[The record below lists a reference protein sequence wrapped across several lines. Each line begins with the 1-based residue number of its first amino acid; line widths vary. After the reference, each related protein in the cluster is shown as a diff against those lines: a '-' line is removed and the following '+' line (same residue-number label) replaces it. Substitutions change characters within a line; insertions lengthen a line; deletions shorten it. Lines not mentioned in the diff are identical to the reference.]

1 MRTTPLLAATAILFF
16 APSYASAAA
25 ARIPA
30 SSAKTSTL
38 KADLAALLDG
48 VHEIAAPGAPG
59 TLCVFGDAAF
69 PVVVGGTGKESSG
82 PVVGAARFGNGRV
95 VAFSHNGYFGAETLA
110 TADTAAL
117 MVNAARWAAGGRAP
131 ATGAKLRVAL
141 YRKGDLT
148 EFFDKHG
155 FKAADA
161 DLRRLNSVHVL
172 VSNAHGFSDKD
183 VETVTKFVAGGG
195 GLITG
200 SCGWGWAQVNPGK
213 DLKTEFSGNKLLVP
227 MGMVWGEGTTERTG
241 SRGFTAGERPPTTVH
256 AGLALH
262 YTLEHMAGRF
272 QLSADDVSQA
282 SATIT
287 AAARA
292 LPPSDTTFLPKL
304 AKLAGDD
311 KTKVLP
317 TPKTPI
323 RKSDLSLRLA
333 ATFQTMAAKILPL
346 EQVKEHPAAKTFP
359 GEVPPS
365 ALRVSRSLALDTTVP
380 AWHSTGLYAPAGS
393 VVTVEIPASAARK
406 KLWLRIGAHSDNL
419 WNMDKW
425 DRFPEISMRV
435 QLTKPATEAASM
447 FGGLIYIEVPD
458 KCDLGD
464 VSVKISGAV
473 TAPYFILG
481 KTKQAEWKDRLR
493 KEPAPWAE
501 LGCSKVIVTVPSS
514 FVRTLD
520 DPDALMKVWDRM
532 VDLEDDLAGTA
543 AERRRPER
551 VVCDQQISA
560 GYMHAGYP
568 IMTWMDQPKNFTS
581 KEALLKGNWGIFHE
595 LGHNHQ
601 SGHWTFDGTGEVT
614 CNIFSMYV
622 FDVLCGVKP
631 ATGRVGLEKVEE
643 YYRKHAAA
651 GKSFERWKKE
661 PFLAL
666 AMYVQLQDA
675 FGWDA
680 YKKVFVEYRAASK
693 DELPKNDDEKRD
705 QWMVRF
711 SKTVGKNLGPFFQ
724 TWGVPVSQSAL
735 DEVKKL
741 PAWMPPH
748 FPPSGESGS
757 EPRNTRNTRKGKTQR

>member
-1 MRTTPLLAATAILFF
+1 MFAAVMRIILLLVTPAVLSLSTPLASAASVRAPFVRTPAATA
-16 APSYASAAA
+16 APAAL
-25 ARIPA
+25 
-30 SSAKTSTL
+30 AKTNTL

-69 PVVVGGTGKESSG
+69 PVVVGGIGKESSG

-95 VAFSHNGYFGAETLA
+95 VAFSHNGYFGSDALT
-110 TADTAAL
+110 TADTAVL
-117 MVNAARWAAGGRAP
+117 MVNATRWAAGGRALS
-131 ATGAKLRVAL
+131 AGAKLHVGL
-141 YRKGDLT
+141 YRKGGLT

-155 FKAADA
+155 FKAVDA
-161 DLRRLNSVHVL
+161 DLRRLNSIHVL
-172 VSNAHGFSDKD
+172 VSDAHSLSDKD
-183 VETVTKFVAGGG
+183 VETVAKFVQGGG
-195 GLITG
+195 GLISA
-200 SCGWGWAQVNPGK
+200 SCGWGWAQLNPGK
-213 DLKTEFSGNKLLVP
+213 DLKTDFPGNKLLVP
-227 MGMVWGEGTTERTG
+227 MGMVWGDGTTQRTG
-241 SRGFTAGERPPTTVH
+241 SHGFTAGDRPATTLH

-292 LPPSDTTFLPKL
+292 LPPNDTMFLPKL

-311 KTKVLP
+311 KVKVLP

-323 RKSDLSLRLA
+323 KKSDLSLRLA
-333 ATFQTMAAKILPL
+333 ATFQTMTAKILPP
-346 EQVKEHPAAKTFP
+346 EQVKEHPAAKNFP
-359 GEVPPS
+359 GEVPANTP
-365 ALRVSRSLALDTTVP
+365 RVARSLTLDMTVP
-380 AWHSTGLYAPAGS
+380 AWHSTGLYAPAGC
-393 VVTVEIPASAARK
+393 VVTVEIPEAAAKK
-406 KLWLRIGAHSDNL
+406 KLWLRIGAHSDSL
-419 WNMDKW
+419 WNLDKW
-425 DRFPEISMRV
+425 DRFPEISMRA
-435 QLTKPATEAASM
+435 QLAKPVTKAVSM

-458 KCDLGD
+458 KCDLGELP
-464 VSVKISGAV
+464 VKISGAV
-473 TAPYFILG
+473 AAPYFVLG
-481 KTKQAEWKDRLR
+481 QTKQADWKDRLR

-501 LGCSKVIVTVPSS
+501 LECSKVIVTVPSS
-514 FVRTLD
+514 FVRMLD
-520 DPDALMKVWDRM
+520 DPDALMKVWEKM
-532 VDLEDDLAGTA
+532 VELEDDLAGTA
-543 AERRRPER
+543 AERKRPER

-560 GYMHAGYP
+560 GYMHSGYP

-581 KEALLKGNWGIFHE
+581 KESLLKGNWGIFHE

-622 FDVLCGVKP
+622 FDKLCGVVP
-631 ATGRVGLEKVEE
+631 AKGRVGLDEVAKN
-643 YYRKHAAA
+643 YAKHIAN
-651 GKSFERWKKE
+651 GKSFDYWKKE

-666 AMYVQLQDA
+666 SMYVQLQDA

-680 YKKVFVEYRAASK
+680 YKKVFAEYRAAPK

-724 TWGVPVSQSAL
+724 AWGVPVSQTAL
-735 DEVKKL
+735 EEIRKL

-748 FPPSGESGS
+748 FPPK
-757 EPRNTRNTRKGKTQR
+757 R

>member
-1 MRTTPLLAATAILFF
+1 MFAAIMRTILLLAATVTLSCFPFQAHAASVRPAFGK
-16 APSYASAAA
+16 APAA
-25 ARIPA
+25 PA
-30 SSAKTSTL
+30 VPVKASTL

-69 PVVVGGTGKESSG
+69 PVVIGGTGKGTSG

-95 VAFSHNGYFGAETLA
+95 VAFSHNGYFGSEALG
-110 TADTAAL
+110 TADTAAF
-117 MVNAARWAAGGRAP
+117 MANAVRWAAGDRKLAP
-131 ATGAKLRVAL
+131 GAKLHVGL
-141 YRKGDLT
+141 YRKGNLT
-148 EFFDKHG
+148 DFFDKHG

-161 DLRRLNSVHVL
+161 DLRRLNSVQVL
-172 VSNAHGFSDKD
+172 VSDAHSVSDKD
-183 VETVTKFVAGGG
+183 VETVAKFVQGGG
-195 GLITG
+195 GLIIG
-200 SCGWGWAQVNPGK
+200 SCPWGWASLNPGK
-213 DLKTEFSGNKLLVP
+213 DLKTDFAGNKLLVS
-227 MGMVWGEGTTERTG
+227 MGMVWGDGTTART
-241 SRGFTAGERPPTTVH
+241 SSHGFTAGERPPTTLH
-256 AGLALH
+256 AGRALH
-262 YTLEHMAGRF
+262 YTLEHLAGRF
-272 QLSADDVSQA
+272 QLSEDDVNQA

-292 LPPSDTTFLPKL
+292 LPPDDVAFLPKL

-311 KTKVLP
+311 KAKVLP

-323 RKSDLSLRLA
+323 KKTDLSPRLA
-333 ATFQTMAAKILPL
+333 ATFQAMTAKILPP
-346 EQVKEHPAAKTFP
+346 EQVKEHPAAKIFP
-359 GEVPPS
+359 GEVPANTP
-365 ALRVSRSLALDTTVP
+365 RVARSLTLNTTVP

-393 VVTVEIPASAARK
+393 VVTVEIPESAAKK
-406 KLWLRIGAHSDNL
+406 KLWLRIGAHNDGL
-419 WNMDKW
+419 WNLDKW
-425 DRFPEISMRV
+425 DRFPEITMRA
-435 QLTKPATEAASM
+435 QLAKPVTKAASM

-464 VSVKISGAV
+464 LAVKISGAV
-473 TAPYFILG
+473 AAPYFVLG
-481 KTKQAEWKDRLR
+481 KTKQADWKDRLR

-501 LGCSKVIVTVPSS
+501 LECSKVIVTVPSS

-520 DPDALMKVWDRM
+520 DPEGLMKVWERI
-532 VDLEDDLAGTA
+532 VELEDDLAGTA
-543 AERRRPER
+543 AERKRPER

-560 GYMHAGYP
+560 GYMHSGYP

-614 CNIFSMYV
+614 CNIFSVLV
-622 FDVLCGVKP
+622 FDKLCGVKP
-631 ATGRVGLEKVEE
+631 MEGRVGRDEIAKN
-643 YYRKHAAA
+643 YAKHVAND
-651 GKSFERWKKE
+651 KSFDYWKKE

-666 AMYVQLQDA
+666 SMYVQLQDG

-680 YKKVFVEYRAASK
+680 YKKVFAEYRAASK

-711 SKTVGKNLGPFFQ
+711 SKIVGKNLGPFFQ

-741 PAWMPPH
+741 PEWMPPH
-748 FPPSGESGS
+748 FPP
-757 EPRNTRNTRKGKTQR
+757 KH